1 MTGAAL
7 LRTRAV
13 RDLVVVLVVV
23 FGVGSL
29 AMLLAHVSPLVG
41 FGALFD
47 GAFGT
52 PEEVA
57 ETLVQAANLLFPAL
71 GVAIAFRAGLFNIGA
86 EGQLILGG
94 FAAGW
99 LGAQFPLP
107 PYLAVPMVLIAGAL
121 AGGAWGAIPG
131 FLRAR
136 FGANEVIATLML
148 NVVAVLLTTY
158 LVTGPLQQG
167 GGGASETAALPKT
180 AQMPDLIS
188 LFGDPHLTP
197 AFLGTPFVIAL
208 AIAFVLRWV
217 LKGTVFGYELRAA
230 GDAPEAAKRAGIDLG
245 RTALVAMA
253 LSGALAGLGGAT
265 IVAGGLHRF
274 NTGLSPGYGFIAIA
288 VALVG
293 NLDPLWIVVASVAF
307 GMLQSGGIAMQAE
320 ASVPKEVVTLVT
332 GLVIIALAGRRIVA
346 SRRST

>member
-1 MTGAAL
+1 MTEALRKGAL
-7 LRTRAV
+7 
-13 RDLVVVLVVV
+13 RDLVIVIVVV
-23 FGVGSL
+23 FGVGSV
-29 AMLLAHVSPLVG
+29 AMLLAHVSPIVG

-57 ETLVQAANLLFPAL
+57 ETLVQATNLLFPAL
-71 GVAIAFRAGLFNIGA
+71 GIAIAFRAGLFNIGA

-99 LGAQFPLP
+99 LGAQLPLP
-107 PYLAVPMVLIAGAL
+107 AFLAVPMVMLAGAL

-148 NVVAVLLTTY
+148 NVIAVLLTTY

-167 GGGASETAALPKT
+167 GGGASETAALPKS
-180 AQMPDLIS
+180 AQIPDLIA
-188 LFGDPHLTP
+188 LAADPHFTL
-197 AFLGTPFVIAL
+197 AFLVTPFVIAIVL
-208 AIAFVLRWV
+208 AFVLWRV
-217 LKGTVFGYELRAA
+217 LFRTTFGYELRAA

-245 RTALVAMA
+245 RMAFVAMA
-253 LSGALAGLGGAT
+253 LSGALAGVGGAM
-265 IVAGGLHRF
+265 IVSGGLHRF

-293 NLDPLWIVVASVAF
+293 NLDPRWIIVASIAF

-320 ASVPKEVVTLVT
+320 AGVPREVVTLVT
-332 GLVIIALAGRRIVA
+332 GLVIIALAGRRVVA
-346 SRRST
+346 HRRST